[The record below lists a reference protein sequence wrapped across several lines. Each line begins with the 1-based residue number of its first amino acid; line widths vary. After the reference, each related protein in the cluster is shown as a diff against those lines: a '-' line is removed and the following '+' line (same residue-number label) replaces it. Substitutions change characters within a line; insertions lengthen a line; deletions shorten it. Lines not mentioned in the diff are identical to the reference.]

1 MADEVQETGWND
13 LRQARIRWQEAEAE
27 ERHLHD
33 RMTIQDSLRHWLALQ
48 QAFEPQLQETERLF
62 RAERLAYLEAL
73 QRRLARLD
81 R

>member
-13 LRQARIRWQEAEAE
+13 LSQVRIRWQEAEAE
-27 ERHLHD
+27 ERRLLA
-33 RMTIQDSLRHWLALQ
+33 RMTIQDSLRQWLALQ
-48 QAFEPQLQETERLF
+48 LAFEPQLQETEALF
-62 RAERLAYLEAL
+62 RAERLAYLEEL